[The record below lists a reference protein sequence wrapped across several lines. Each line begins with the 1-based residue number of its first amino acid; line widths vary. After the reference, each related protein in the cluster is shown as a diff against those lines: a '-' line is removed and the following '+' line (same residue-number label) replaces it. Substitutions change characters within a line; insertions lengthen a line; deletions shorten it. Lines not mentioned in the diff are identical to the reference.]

1 MAGLPFLLWVWRVA
15 LWSSACGLGL
25 CLGLEPVPASVCR
38 VHPVEYVDQLPFRY
52 GAWRVASKCV
62 SGALPCDVDGCG

>member
-1 MAGLPFLLWVWRVA
+1 MAGLPFL

-38 VHPVEYVDQLPFRY
+38 VHSVEYIDQLPFRY
-52 GAWRVASKCV
+52 GAACGFEVCV
-62 SGALPCDVDGCG
+62 RGFAV